1 MTTDISDDPPVVD
14 AGIRL
19 QKKMGYWESRRH
31 MLYYKAVFQY
41 VSVVGYDAKS
51 LIDVGAAS
59 SEYVQWMSWIPERS
73 ILDFKIP
80 RKPEGIT
87 AIETDFFDFNPPQT
101 YDVAMCCQVLE
112 HVPDPA
118 PFCEK
123 LKSIAKHL
131 VISVPHKWLGNAPG
145 HIHDPVD
152 EEKLAG
158 WMKLRPNNS
167 QVVQEPFR
175 EARLI
180 AYYDLVNGPAARF
193 DKEFI
198 FRAIAERA
206 EHAP

>member
-1 MTTDISDDPPVVD
+1 MTTQATKAVPSDD

-41 VSVVGYDAKS
+41 VSVVGYDAKT

-59 SEYVQWMSWIPERS
+59 AEYVQWMSWIPDRS

-87 AIETDFFDFNPPQT
+87 CIETDFFTFEPPQS
-101 YDVAMCCQVLE
+101 YDVVMCCQVLE

-118 PFCEK
+118 AFCEK

-131 VISVPHKWLGNAPG
+131 VISVPYKWLGNAPG

-152 EEKLAG
+152 EDKLAG
-158 WMKLRPNNS
+158 WMKLKPNNS

-175 EARLI
+175 EGRLI

-198 FRAIAERA
+198 FAAIAERA